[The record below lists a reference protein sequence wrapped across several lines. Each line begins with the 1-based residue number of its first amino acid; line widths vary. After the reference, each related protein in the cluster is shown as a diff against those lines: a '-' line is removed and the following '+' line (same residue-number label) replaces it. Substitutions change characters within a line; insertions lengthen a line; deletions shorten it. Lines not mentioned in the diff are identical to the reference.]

1 MVDPTNR
8 VFSNVK
14 AYVQE
19 QYPEVYFQD
28 TVTATTPTLPAVSV
42 NLIDSR
48 ETALDL
54 SLGDPSED
62 YAVNVTFEIQCYSNK
77 SNSEARKI
85 INAACDAMRGMT
97 FARTFGAT
105 KVDLPNDPNTFRYI
119 ARFQR
124 IVGSLDELPKYN
136 GGN

>member
-8 VFSNVK
+8 VYSNVK
-14 AYVQE
+14 KYVKE
-19 QYPEVYFQD
+19 RYPEVYFQD
-28 TVTATTPTLPAVSV
+28 SVTASEPKLPAVSV

-54 SLGDPSED
+54 SLGDPEED
-62 YAVNVTFEIQCYSNK
+62 YAVDVTFEIQCYSNK
-77 SNSEARKI
+77 SNTEARKI

-97 FARTFGAT
+97 FARTFGAM
-105 KVDLPNDPNTFRYI
+105 KIDLPNDPNTFRYV

-124 IVGSLDELPKYN
+124 IVSSVDEIPTY
-136 GGN
+136 

>member
-8 VFSNVK
+8 VYSNVK
-14 AYVQE
+14 KYVKE
-19 QYPEVYFQD
+19 RYPEVHFQD
-28 TVTATTPTLPAVSV
+28 SVTASTPRLPAVSV

-54 SLGDPSED
+54 SLGDPEED
-62 YAVNVTFEIQCYSNK
+62 YAVDVSFEIQCYSNK
-77 SNSEARKI
+77 SNTEARKI

-97 FARTFGAT
+97 FARTFGAM
-105 KVDLPNDPNTFRYI
+105 KIDLPNDPNTFRYV

-124 IVGSLDELPKYN
+124 IVCSVDEIPTY
-136 GGN
+136 

>member
-8 VFSNVK
+8 VYSNVK
-14 AYVQE
+14 KYVKE
-19 QYPEVYFQD
+19 RYPEVHFQD
-28 TVTATTPTLPAVSV
+28 SVTASTPTLPAVSV

-54 SLGDPSED
+54 SLGDPEED
-62 YAVNVTFEIQCYSNK
+62 YAVDVAFEIQCYSNK

-97 FARTFGAT
+97 FARTFGAM
-105 KVDLPNDPNTFRYI
+105 KIDLPNDPNTFRYV

-124 IVGSLDELPKYN
+124 IVSSVDEIPQY
-136 GGN
+136 

>member
-8 VFSNVK
+8 VYSNVK
-14 AYVQE
+14 KYVRE
-19 QYPEVYFQD
+19 RYPEVHFQD
-28 TVTATTPTLPAVSV
+28 SVTASTPTLPAVSV

-54 SLGDPSED
+54 SLGDPEED
-62 YAVNVTFEIQCYSNK
+62 YAVDVSFEIQCYSNK
-77 SNSEARKI
+77 SNTEARKI

-97 FARTFGAT
+97 FARTFGAM
-105 KVDLPNDPNTFRYI
+105 KIDLPNDPNTFRYV

-124 IVGSLDELPKYN
+124 IVSSVDEIPQY
-136 GGN
+136 